1 MKEIVIYDLIRLD
14 NKDYVLLDKVK
25 YKNKYKTYYVSPIV
39 PIRLCKGMRIR
50 FRSNDR
56 VIEWLEVFIF
66 NQWRVVFVNVKDSKY
81 CNFHMYLVVDRFKIS
96 SGISNQ
102 VLNPLK
108 YNLKSRYL

>member
-1 MKEIVIYDLIRLD
+1 MKEIVINDLIRLD
-14 NKDYVLLDKVK
+14 NKDYVLLDKVR
-25 YKNKYKTYYVSPIV
+25 YKNKYKTYYVSPMV
-39 PIRLCKGMRIR
+39 PIRLDKGMKIR
-50 FRSNDR
+50 FRSSNR

-81 CNFHMYLVVDRFKIS
+81 CNFHMYLVVDKFTL
-96 SGISNQ
+96 SNQ

>member
-14 NKDYVLLDKVK
+14 NKDYVLLDKVR
-25 YKNKYKTYYVSPIV
+25 YKNKYRTYYVSPIV
-39 PIRLCKGMRIR
+39 PIRLDKGMKIR
-50 FRSNDR
+50 FRSSNR

-81 CNFHMYLVVDRFKIS
+81 CNFHMYLVVGRFNLH
-96 SGISNQ
+96 NQ

-108 YNLKSRYL
+108 YNLKSRYI

>member
-14 NKDYVLLDKVK
+14 NKDYVLLDKVR
-25 YKNKYKTYYVSPIV
+25 YKNKYKTYYVSPMV
-39 PIRLCKGMRIR
+39 PIRLCKGMKIR
-50 FRSNDR
+50 FRSSNR

-66 NQWRVVFVNVKDSKY
+66 NQWRVVFVNVKDGKY
-81 CNFHMYLVVDRFKIS
+81 CNFHMYLVVDRFNL
-96 SGISNQ
+96 SNQ

>member
-14 NKDYVLLDKVK
+14 NKDYVILDKVR
-25 YKNKYKTYYVSPIV
+25 YKNRYKTYYISPIV
-39 PIRLCKGMRIR
+39 PIRLDKGMKIR

-66 NQWRVVFVNVKDSKY
+66 NQWRVVFVNVKDTRY
-81 CNFHMYLVVDRFKIS
+81 CNFHMYLVVDKFKL
-96 SGISNQ
+96 SNQ

-108 YNLKSRYL
+108 YNLKTRYSG

>member
-1 MKEIVIYDLIRLD
+1 MKEIVINDLIRLD

-25 YKNKYKTYYVSPIV
+25 YRNKYKTYYVSPMV
-39 PIRLCKGMRIR
+39 PIRLDKGMKIR
-50 FRSNDR
+50 FRSSNR

-81 CNFHMYLVVDRFKIS
+81 CNFHMYLVVDKFNL
-96 SGISNQ
+96 SNQ

-108 YNLKSRYL
+108 YNLKTRYL